1 MFIKKKKMDILTPPL
16 PTQQHQQ
23 HEQQKQSRQTVAQ
36 NGIQQA
42 QGRHG
47 ILQQSGH
54 QSMVIPTSETGG
66 GQINESAVTNAN
78 NDTVM
83 CRTKQNIK
91 LKPRNNNIKVQYINN
106 NKPK

>member
-54 QSMVIPTSETGG
+54 QSMVTPTSETGC
-66 GQINESAVTNAN
+66 GQINQGAVKNAN
-78 NDTVM
+78 NETVIYK
-83 CRTKQNIK
+83 TKQSIK
-91 LKPRNNNIKVQYINN
+91 LNPRNNNIKVQYINN